1 MLAPHGA
8 GSAPNDQEGHWHI
21 QSPNKLIRELDYVGL
36 NAPMLE
42 GFADVFGEC
51 QIFGDMRQNA
61 LDFSIFFLTPL
72 SIISASSCIPPEIL
86 IRLFVIIFIGYYRN
100 AVGPLESS

>member
-1 MLAPHGA
+1 
-8 GSAPNDQEGHWHI
+8 
-21 QSPNKLIRELDYVGL
+21 
-36 NAPMLE
+36 MLE

-51 QIFGDMRQNA
+51 QIFGDMSRNA
-61 LDFSIFFLTPL
+61 LDFFLTPL

-100 AVGPLESS
+100 SAGPLESS